1 MGKEPSQMTSRNDIS
16 QNPSLPFSEKKNNSA
31 MPKKITSNN
40 TDYRE
45 SSARADLSAKERMR
59 EGSRQ
64 GNSRQEANMQ
74 AGYKKGEPTLDKQ
87 QTKDSHAADH
97 MAPHPTWNGL
107 EPEQDPDQK

>member
-1 MGKEPSQMTSRNDIS
+1 
-16 QNPSLPFSEKKNNSA
+16 
-31 MPKKITSNN
+31 
-40 TDYRE
+40 
-45 SSARADLSAKERMR
+45 
-59 EGSRQ
+59 
-64 GNSRQEANMQ
+64 MQ